1 MTAPPNSAFEKLPS
15 ELVTKL
21 LDPVWQPQLADVI
34 LYHALTSEVRS
45 HDLVDGM
52 TATTV
57 NGEEI
62 TINLDPPRINE
73 NSNILI
79 DAGLVDIEADNGVVH
94 GIDSVLTPASIS
106 QNIVDIAA
114 GNDAFTTL
122 VAAVTAA
129 GLGEALSGDG
139 PLTVFGT
146 YTHGLWK

>member
-1 MTAPPNSAFEKLPS
+1 MRAKFYYCYH
-15 ELVTKL
+15 
-21 LDPVWQPQLADVI
+21 PQKK
-34 LYHALTSEVRS
+34 
-45 HDLVDGM
+45 
-52 TATTV
+52 TV

-62 TINLDPPRINE
+62 TVNLDPPRIND

-129 GLGEALSGDG
+129 GLVDALSGDG